1 MAKEKAQYEM
11 DNFDTK
17 NLKSIEK
24 FIDEPIPKMVGMFVD
39 ESGKTDVKISE
50 ESRKI
55 AAKSLLE

>member
-1 MAKEKAQYEM
+1 MDKEKAQYEM

-17 NLKSIEK
+17 NLKDIEK

-39 ESGKTDVKISE
+39 ECGKTDVKISE

-55 AAKSLLE
+55 AAKSLLQ

>member
-11 DNFDTK
+11 DNFDAK
-17 NLKSIEK
+17 NLKDIEK